1 MTYFS
6 MGYWI
11 IGLSAAVSLVG
22 ALVGFSCIRQ
32 STKSVTSKFRV
43 VWQASA
49 AISIGG
55 IGVWLPVFVSMLG
68 VTVPGSLVRYD
79 VWSVTAAAVV
89 PVLAVWAALLIMG
102 KTLNI
107 PRLIGAGA
115 VMGGGFGL
123 MHYLALDAMH
133 IQGSITVR
141 PLLLTGAVA
150 IAIVLSLATLWFTQP
165 RRPLAVLAGAALVF
179 AAGIAGMHYTDLLGV
194 QIDLAKANSTP
205 PGEDLFGFF
214 VPAFVLGML
223 SLAIPISAILIAPDR
238 RTSIPTRA
246 PAPNSAF

>member
-11 IGLSAAVSLVG
+11 IGLSIAVSLVG

-32 STKSVTSKFRV
+32 STKSVTPKFRV

-49 AISIGG
+49 AVSIGG

-79 VWSVTAAAVV
+79 VWSVAAAAVV
-89 PVLAVWAALLIMG
+89 SIVAVWAALVLMG
-102 KTLNI
+102 RTLHI
-107 PRLIGAGA
+107 ARLIGAGV

-123 MHYLALDAMH
+123 MHYLALNAMH
-133 IQGSITVR
+133 IQGSISIQPWLFV
-141 PLLLTGAVA
+141 GAVA

-165 RRPLAVLAGAALVF
+165 RRPLPLLAAAALVF
-179 AAGIAGMHYTDLLGV
+179 AAGIAGMHYTDLVGV
-194 QIDLAKANSTP
+194 EVHLATANSTP

-238 RTSIPTRA
+238 RTSAPVRV

>member
-11 IGLSAAVSLVG
+11 IGLSLAVSITG

-32 STKSVTSKFRV
+32 STKSVTPRFRL

-55 IGVWLPVFVSMLG
+55 IGVWLSVFVSMLG

-79 VWSVTAAAVV
+79 VWSVALAAVV
-89 PVLAVWAALLIMG
+89 SVLGVWAALVIQG
-102 KTLNI
+102 RTLNI
-107 PRLIGAGA
+107 PRLIGAGV
-115 VMGGGFGL
+115 VMGAGFGL
-123 MHYLALDAMH
+123 MHYLALGAMH
-133 IQGSITVR
+133 IQGSISLK
-141 PLLLTGAVA
+141 PLLFCGAVA
-150 IAIVLSLATLWFTQP
+150 IAIVISLGTLWFTQP
-165 RRPLAVLAGAALVF
+165 RRPLAMLAGAAVVF
-179 AAGIAGMHYTDLLGV
+179 AAGIAGMHYTDLVGV
-194 QIDLAKANSTP
+194 EIDLATANSTP

-214 VPAFVLGML
+214 VPAFALGML

-238 RTSIPTRA
+238 RTAIPTRA
-246 PAPNSAF
+246 PVSHSAY

>member
-1 MTYFS
+1 

-49 AISIGG
+49 AVSIGG

-89 PVLAVWAALLIMG
+89 SVLAVWAALLIMG

-107 PRLIGAGA
+107 PRLIGAGV

-133 IQGSITVR
+133 IQGSITVQ
-141 PLLLTGAVA
+141 PWLLTGAVA
-150 IAIVLSLATLWFTQP
+150 IAIVLALATLWFTQP
-165 RRPLAVLAGAALVF
+165 RRPLALLAVAALVF
-179 AAGIAGMHYTDLLGV
+179 AAGIAGMHYTDLIGV

>member
-1 MTYFS
+1 

-11 IGLSAAVSLVG
+11 IGLSIAVSLVG
-22 ALVGFSCIRQ
+22 ALVGFSCIQQ

-55 IGVWLPVFVSMLG
+55 MGVWLPVFVSMLG
-68 VTVPGSLVRYD
+68 VAVPGSLVRYD
-79 VWSVTAAAVV
+79 VWSVAAAGVV
-89 PVLAVWAALLIMG
+89 SVLAVWVALVLAG
-102 KTLNI
+102 RTLNI
-107 PRLIGAGA
+107 ARLIGAGV

-123 MHYLALDAMH
+123 MHFLALDAMH
-133 IQGSITVR
+133 IQGSTELQPALFV
-141 PLLLTGAVA
+141 GAVA
-150 IAIVLSLATLWFTQP
+150 IAIVISLATLWFTQP
-165 RRPLAVLAGAALVF
+165 RRPLVLLVGAALVF
-179 AAGIAGMHYTDLLGV
+179 AAAIAGMHYTDLVGLR
-194 QIDLAKANSTP
+194 ITLAKANSTP

-238 RTSIPTRA
+238 RLSIPTRV